1 MCGLRWRSLKKNWL
15 LVIGNDLIDLQ
26 RVAIESNWKRKGYLE
41 KICTPDEQQLV
52 REAEDPSVMLW
63 LIWSMKESAYKIL
76 NRLTATRSYTPLSF
90 ACTTLLM
97 DQNKATGQ
105 VFHPQG
111 TFFTQSQVKGQLIH
125 SIAVSQRIHFPE
137 IRVFEMKNI
146 PDYVKHFNQCS
157 DNYSLERNE
166 MGLPEMT
173 HLLTGKKHAVSVS
186 HHGRYLAI
194 AYSGSPLSAG

>member
-1 MCGLRWRSLKKNWL
+1 MCGLQWRLLKKNWH

-26 RVAIESNWKRKGYLE
+26 RAAIESNWNRKGYLE
-41 KICTPDEQQLV
+41 KICTPDEQQLI
-52 REAEDPSVMLW
+52 REAEDPSAMLW

-76 NRLTATRSYTPLSF
+76 NRLTATRSYAPLSF
-90 ACTTLLM
+90 ACTDLLT
-97 DQNKATGQ
+97 DQNETTGQ
-105 VFHPQG
+105 VRHPQG
-111 TFFTQSQVKGQLIH
+111 NFFTQSQVKGHLIH
-125 SIAVSQRIHFPE
+125 SVAVLEITHFPE
-137 IRVFEMKNI
+137 ISVFEMKNI
-146 PDYVKHFNQCS
+146 PGYIEHFNQCP